1 MKVHC
6 ITNTKPEEN
15 LEPNAKTSKLDTALL
30 SQAEKETNGKH
41 SVRHDIELARN
52 QQKHVKYKKIL
63 LLKINKSKTGTTREQ
78 ETSPY
83 CDRSTQYSKKKEL
96 KFQEESQSRMSKNSS
111 TIGVQC
117 EPQNNGMRKIIK
129 ITKPNTI
136 TSVSEIN
143 SKKPICSNLHSMQN
157 LRCNKWSGNS
167 MSGELALI
175 KNRTHEE
182 IGEAVT
188 IALKDTRGN
197 DCTIELQGI
206 SDDEDTEHETILPKN
221 SMKDTRNSSNMLSN
235 KILTVNRNSFCSV
248 KDICSSSSNDDP

>member
-6 ITNTKPEEN
+6 IANTKPEEN

-52 QQKHVKYKKIL
+52 QQKHVKCKKIL

-78 ETSPY
+78 ETSPN

-206 SDDEDTEHETILPKN
+206 SESILPKN